1 MLDFFQEFGDVK
13 NIHLN
18 LDRQTG
24 YVKGYVLIEY
34 KNLEDAQKA
43 IEEGSQEELLGKILD
58 LDYAF
63 VQDRGILE
71 ADKNEEERKRD
82 KSPERS

>member
-1 MLDFFQEFGDVK
+1 MLDFFQDFGEVK

-24 YVKGYVLIEY
+24 YVKGYVFVEY
-34 KNLEDAQKA
+34 KNIEDAQKA
-43 IEEGSQEELLGKILD
+43 IDEGSQEELLGKILD
-58 LDYAF
+58 IDYAF
-63 VQDRGILE
+63 VEDRGILE